1 MVHKFLTLAAAL
13 AMGAAVGITTGN
25 PGYAIA
31 ASNAV
36 LTTVISPPSE
46 SPKGPDPKK

>member
-13 AMGAAVGITTGN
+13 ATGAAVGIATGN

-31 ASNAV
+31 AGNAV
-36 LTTVISPPSE
+36 LTTVTFASKE
-46 SPKGPDPKK
+46 SPKGPDPKS